1 MSLLEKLKKWFD
13 SDEGKKEVDNYL
25 NNLQKQERILN
36 SQLERLYKSG
46 RFFELTK
53 KAVEKYN
60 SNEYQDRW
68 LSRGIEPP
76 ETLFWFLYEY
86 AKKYGREC
94 SKEEWDEYG
103 NCFTTSL
110 YNVDNVYLGRVDG
123 LGSFIQVFIDKVH
136 VA

>member
-1 MSLLEKLKKWFD
+1 MYILEKLQEWFD
-13 SDEGKKEVDNYL
+13 SEVGQKEMGDNL

-36 SQLERLYKSG
+36 RQLDRLYKSG
-46 RFFELTK
+46 RFLELTK
-53 KAVEKYN
+53 KAVDKYN

-68 LSRGIEPP
+68 FNRGIVPP

-94 SKEEWDEYG
+94 SKEEWDKYS

-110 YNVDNVYLGRVDG
+110 YNVDNVYLSKVDG
-123 LGSFIQVFIDKVH
+123 QGGFIQVFIDKVH